1 MPDQGIR
8 SGVRRLLRLP
18 LSTTSR
24 AEADADEELRVFI
37 AERVDSLK
45 ALGYSDADARAEAL
59 RRLGVPLEEAAALL
73 HTSATTRERRMQ
85 FREMIDD
92 SRQDLRFAFRT
103 LRRDVAFT
111 LFATVIIGLGIG
123 ASVTV
128 FSVANALL
136 VRPLPF
142 RDPDQ
147 LTWVAN
153 GYKGGLSAQTIQV
166 GHLLD
171 LTEKNR
177 SFSGL
182 AAYFAFYGV
191 GDTKL
196 TGSGEPMRLSAVPV
210 SQNFFPLLGIRPAL
224 GRSFSPQESVWN
236 EPRAVMLSH
245 SLWETRFGSDSS
257 VVGKSLTLN
266 DQPTLVVGVLPAS
279 FDFGAV
285 FAPGTHIDLFTP
297 FPLGPETN
305 RQGNTLAIIGRLKP
319 GVTVQAANAELSVL
333 APQIA
338 AAHPERNTLRPEV
351 SSLRDHVSGRIRS
364 ALTVLVFAVGVVM
377 LIVCANLSNLLLARA
392 TTRAKEM
399 AIRVA
404 LGAGR
409 TRLVRQ
415 MLTESVVLSSL
426 GAVIGLVLAI
436 VGTRAVA
443 HLNAVA
449 LPLLNSVRIDAIA
462 LGFTVLLALAAGLA
476 FGIVP
481 ALQIPEGGTHA
492 ALKAS
497 SRATTDGVRGKWMR
511 SALVVSEIALA
522 CMLVVG
528 SGLLV
533 RSFFK
538 VLDVDLGF
546 RPESVA
552 ALRVDPNRQS
562 MTSPER
568 FIAYVNDVLGR
579 AKAVGGV
586 QSVALSD
593 GLPLG
598 SNRSWGVRAKGRVY
612 KKGEAND
619 TFVRLVSEGYVGTMG
634 MQLRAGR
641 DLTAQDGP
649 NSEPVIMINE
659 TMARVL
665 WPGESALDKFV
676 EADTT
681 RRVVGVIAD
690 VRHLALEEGAGSEMY
705 LPLRQTGDFSTV
717 NLVVRSSLTPASLGT
732 SLRSALAPVVPNLPT
747 NEIQTLT
754 KVVDKAVSPRR
765 FLTTLL
771 GAFAVFSLTLAL
783 LGIYGVISYTV
794 SHRTQEIGVRIALG
808 ASARHVQGRI
818 IRETLGLAAIG
829 MALGTVASWAMARTL
844 SGFLYGVT
852 STDPVTFA
860 GMLITLTTVA
870 IISGYMPARRA
881 SRIDP
886 LMALRSN

>member
-1 MPDQGIR
+1 
-8 SGVRRLLRLP
+8 
-18 LSTTSR
+18 
-24 AEADADEELRVFI
+24 
-37 AERVDSLK
+37 
-45 ALGYSDADARAEAL
+45 
-59 RRLGVPLEEAAALL
+59 
-73 HTSATTRERRMQ
+73 
-85 FREMIDD
+85 
-92 SRQDLRFAFRT
+92 
-103 LRRDVAFT
+103 
-111 LFATVIIGLGIG
+111 
-123 ASVTV
+123 
-128 FSVANALL
+128 
-136 VRPLPF
+136 
-142 RDPDQ
+142 
-147 LTWVAN
+147 
-153 GYKGGLSAQTIQV
+153 
-166 GHLLD
+166 
-171 LTEKNR
+171 
-177 SFSGL
+177 
-182 AAYFAFYGV
+182 
-191 GDTKL
+191 
-196 TGSGEPMRLSAVPV
+196 MRLSAVPV
-210 SQNFFPLLGIRPAL
+210 SQNFFPLLGVRPAL
-224 GRSFSPQESVWN
+224 GRAFSPEEATWN
-236 EPRAVMLSH
+236 GPKAVMLSH
-245 SLWETRFGSDSS
+245 ALWETRFGSDSS
-257 VVGKSLTLN
+257 VVGQSVTLN

-297 FPLGPETN
+297 FPLGPQTN
-305 RQGNTLAIIGRLKP
+305 RWGNTLAIVGRLKL
-319 GVTVQAANAELSVL
+319 GVTLQAARAEISVL

-338 AAHPERNTLRPEV
+338 AAHPERNTLQLTV
-351 SSLRDHVSGRIRS
+351 TSLREHVSGRIQS
-364 ALTVLVFAVGVVM
+364 ALAVLVFAVGVVM

-392 TTRAKEM
+392 TTRNKEM

-415 MLTESVVLSSL
+415 MLTESLVLSAL
-426 GAVIGLVLAI
+426 GAVIGLMLAI
-436 VGTRAVA
+436 VGTRAVSQ
-443 HLNAVA
+443 LNAVA

-462 LGFTVLLALAAGLA
+462 LAFTVLLALAAGLA

-481 ALQIPEGGTHA
+481 ALQIPDGGTHD

-497 SRATTDGVRGKWMR
+497 GRATTDGKRGRFMR
-511 SALVVSEIALA
+511 SSLVVSEIALA
-522 CMLVVG
+522 CVLVVG

-546 RPESVA
+546 RPEMVA

-562 MTSPER
+562 ITSAER
-568 FIAYVNDVLGR
+568 FIAYVDDVLGR
-579 AKAVGGV
+579 ARAVGGV

-612 KKGEAND
+612 AKGEAHD
-619 TFVRLVSEGYVGTMG
+619 TFVRLVSEGYVPTMG
-634 MQLRAGR
+634 MHLRAGR

-649 NSEPVIMINE
+649 SSEPVIMINE
-659 TMARVL
+659 TMARTM
-665 WPGESALDKFV
+665 WPGEGAIGKII
-676 EADTT
+676 EADTN
-681 RRVVGVIAD
+681 RRVVGVFAD

-705 LPLRQTGDFSTV
+705 IPLRQSGDFSTV
-717 NLVVRSSLTPASLGT
+717 NLVVRSSLTPTSLAA

-771 GAFAVFSLTLAL
+771 GAFAVFALTLAL

-818 IRETLGLAAIG
+818 IRETLGLAAVGI
-829 MALGTVASWAMARTL
+829 AFGTAASWALARML

-852 STDPVTFA
+852 STDPVTFI
-860 GMLITLTTVA
+860 GMLVTLTTVA
-870 IISGYMPARRA
+870 IISGYVPARRA